1 MRGRPSLIQ
10 TLKPILALCAIF
22 SLVAACSSGEQR
34 NPVPMA
40 LMNDATPVGFDSV
53 RIWGDFNSGNDIEE
67 LMIRRAKSLKDRF
80 ADDVAAGQ
88 TPKLNYLALSGGGQ
102 YGAFSAGILK
112 NWTDSGTRPVFDAV
126 SGISTGSIIAP
137 FAFLGSE
144 YDHILEEVYTR
155 TSTEDMLTPTVF
167 SGVLYGSAL
176 ADTTPLKNKIAQ
188 YVTPELLERIAE
200 EYRKGRLLWVGT
212 TNIDVGRSV
221 VWDMGAIAAS
231 GRPEALQLF
240 RDVILAS
247 AAIPMAFPPVFFD
260 VEAGGKTYREMHV
273 DGGVTSQVNILSPQI
288 PNYLM
293 EDLVGFD
300 MDRTL
305 YVVVNGAV
313 IPPPEVIDAR
323 TFKIAGASINTLW
336 YAQAVGDLYKI
347 HSVTER
353 DEVAANYAWIP
364 ASFDDMPDE
373 EFDPV
378 FMKKLFDL
386 GGALLRKGALWQ
398 DVPPNFTE
406 RGSTA
411 VERGERELPVIAN

>member
-1 MRGRPSLIQ
+1 MHSRCSLFQ
-10 TLKPILALCAIF
+10 KLKPVLLLCATV
-22 SLVAACSSGEQR
+22 SLVTGCSSGEQR
-34 NPVPMA
+34 NPVPFE
-40 LMNDATPVGFDSV
+40 LVDEATPVGFDRV
-53 RIWGDFNSGNDIEE
+53 RLWGDFNSEAAIRER
-67 LMIRRAKSLKDRF
+67 MIQRARNMKERF
-80 ADDVAAGQ
+80 GDDAANGIV
-88 TPKLNYLALSGGGQ
+88 PKLNYLALSGGGQ
-102 YGAFSAGILK
+102 YGAFSAGVL
-112 NWTDSGTRPVFDAV
+112 NGWTEAGTRPVFDAV

-137 FAFLGSE
+137 FAFLGSD
-144 YDHILEEVYTR
+144 YDHILEEVYTK

-176 ADTTPLKNKIAQ
+176 ADTTPLRNKIAQ
-188 YVTPELLERIAE
+188 YVTPELLEKIAA

-240 RDVILAS
+240 PDVILAS